1 MPAAPDSEP
10 APDDGPVTVRLLAA
24 DEFPRMQRLIEIL
37 NPSIPPGVLAAR
49 IPRMADYASYRCA
62 AAFVDP
68 QRIGT
73 APLGA
78 STGAASG
85 ALAAGEWEASPLDRT
100 APTGCCLRGCAA
112 SGRRRAPTRG
122 RQLEPDHVVVLPG
135 LRSLGVGRRLMAW
148 VYALARDLG
157 CETVELNAYL
167 ANARAHAFYEADGFA
182 KLGYH
187 FQMRLGQMRLGASA
201 EDADSCAVW

>member
-1 MPAAPDSEP
+1 M
-10 APDDGPVTVRLLAA
+10 TVRLLSA
-24 DEFPRMQRLIEIL
+24 DELPRMQRLIEIL
-37 NPSIPPGVLAAR
+37 NPSIPPEVLAAR

-68 QRIGT
+68 HRR
-73 APLGA
+73 AASVPGA
-78 STGAASG
+78 SGGTNAS
-85 ALAAGEWEASPLDRT
+85 ALAGGDAATLPLESDGPDGLLLAGVCGLWET
-100 APTGCCLRGCAA
+100 
-112 SGRRRAPTRG
+112 TRPYSG

-167 ANARAHAFYEADGFA
+167 ANTRAHAFYEADGFA
-182 KLGYH
+182 PLGYH
-187 FQMRLGQMRLGASA
+187 FQMRLGQTRPGASA
-201 EDADSCAVW
+201 EDAPSSCAVW

>member
-1 MPAAPDSEP
+1 MTAPDSA
-10 APDDGPVTVRLLAA
+10 APHAAAVTVRLLAA

-37 NPSIPPGVLAAR
+37 NPSIPPPVLAAR

-62 AAFVDP
+62 GAFVDL
-68 QRIGT
+68 RRVGT

-78 STGAASG
+78 SGASG
-85 ALAAGEWEASPLDRT
+85 AAEAIAHEPGPLEPDGPDGLLLAGVCGLWET
-100 APTGCCLRGCAA
+100 
-112 SGRRRAPTRG
+112 TRPYSG

-148 VYALARDLG
+148 VYALARELG

-182 KLGYH
+182 TLGYH
-187 FQMRLGQMRLGASA
+187 FQKRLGRPA
-201 EDADSCAVW
+201 EDAQSCAVW